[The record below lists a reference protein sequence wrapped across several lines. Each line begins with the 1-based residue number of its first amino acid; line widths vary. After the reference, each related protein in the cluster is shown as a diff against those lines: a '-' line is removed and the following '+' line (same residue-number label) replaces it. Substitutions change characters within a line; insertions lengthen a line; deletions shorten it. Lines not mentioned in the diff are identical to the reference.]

1 MAEGT
6 QEQSSLETGAGFNSL
21 QSFHVRAVARGDDSL
36 TVNSTAA
43 PVLLPIT
50 VVHGAG
56 KYPAI
61 AVGLSV
67 AARLVTAAAA
77 LAVLFASTKTPVAE
91 IAIIGT
97 GAGRWRRR
105 VFLLARF

>member
-1 MAEGT
+1 MPPELAAT
-6 QEQSSLETGAGFNSL
+6 ALTL
-21 QSFHVRAVARGDDSL
+21 MRGIL
-36 TVNSTAA
+36 

-77 LAVLFASTKTPVAE
+77 LAVLFASTFLKALPLE
-91 IAIIGT
+91 SPGRKMMNPQNSPENRT
-97 GAGRWRRR
+97 GNYLYPLC
-105 VFLLARF
+105 VFSL

>member
-1 MAEGT
+1 M
-6 QEQSSLETGAGFNSL
+6 
-21 QSFHVRAVARGDDSL
+21 RGIL
-36 TVNSTAA
+36 

-67 AARLVTAAAA
+67 AARLVTAAA

>member
-1 MAEGT
+1 MPPELAAT
-6 QEQSSLETGAGFNSL
+6 ALTL
-21 QSFHVRAVARGDDSL
+21 MRGIL
-36 TVNSTAA
+36 

-67 AARLVTAAAA
+67 AARLVTAAA

>member
-1 MAEGT
+1 MPPELAAT
-6 QEQSSLETGAGFNSL
+6 ALTL
-21 QSFHVRAVARGDDSL
+21 MRGIL
-36 TVNSTAA
+36 

-67 AARLVTAAAA
+67 AARLVAAAA
-77 LAVLFASTKTPVAE
+77 LAILFASTKTPVAE

>member
-1 MAEGT
+1 M
-6 QEQSSLETGAGFNSL
+6 
-21 QSFHVRAVARGDDSL
+21 RGIL
-36 TVNSTAA
+36 
-43 PVLLPIT
+43 PVLLAVT

-67 AARLVTAAAA
+67 AARLVTATA
-77 LAVLFASTKTPVAE
+77 LAVLFASAKTPVAE

-97 GAGRWRRR
+97 GTG
-105 VFLLARF
+105 

>member
-1 MAEGT
+1 MTHMPPELAAT
-6 QEQSSLETGAGFNSL
+6 ALTL
-21 QSFHVRAVARGDDSL
+21 MRGIL
-36 TVNSTAA
+36 